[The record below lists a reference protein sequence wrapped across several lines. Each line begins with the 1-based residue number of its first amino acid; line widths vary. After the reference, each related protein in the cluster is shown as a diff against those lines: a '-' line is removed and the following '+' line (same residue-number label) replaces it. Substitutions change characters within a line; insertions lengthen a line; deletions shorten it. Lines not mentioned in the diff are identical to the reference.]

1 MAVPPLSA
9 KELQELA
16 NKLNEIER
24 LSKKFNENINTV
36 NLQDLENNVGA
47 INTLFESL
55 IKKEQELGAETDYL
69 ISSFQELANKIKSST
84 VGIQESTKALKGLSS
99 IAEQLNSHQKGYN
112 ELSAKDLA
120 ILQQKSKFEGDRL
133 NRSRDILK
141 NEADALSIQIQQL
154 QRQGAS
160 SNEIDK
166 IQKKLDR
173 ITHQYEKVNDLL
185 SVNDTTLADINTQL
199 DKELKIQ
206 KDIEKQLGVTGAVLK
221 GISKIPFLGDA
232 INTKKA
238 LEDATTAVK
247 NGGGAMGGMKA
258 AIKSVGSDIKS
269 SLKDPLVIISFL
281 VTQIISA
288 FKSLDDG
295 IGQFAKGMNVTYQDA
310 AKLNNEFNN
319 IANSSMD
326 VAVTTKGIRDTML
339 AMGQA
344 MGSNAILNAK
354 DAVTFTKLREQA
366 GLTNDELA
374 EMEKLSLATGTSL
387 EKNVENTLYAAK
399 TTALNNGVLLNE
411 KQIMQ
416 EVAKASA
423 ATKLS
428 LANNPEAL
436 AKAAAQAKALGM
448 NLEQVNSIADKML
461 DIESSISNE
470 LEAELLTGKN
480 LNLEQARLYA
490 LNNDMEGLS
499 REIAKNFGSAAEFS
513 KMNRLQQ
520 EAAAKAVGMSREE
533 LAKTLTDQE
542 ALKGLSGKQ
551 AEDAKAALEAARAR
565 GMSEADIKKQG
576 IEGLMKQQSM
586 QERFNQS
593 IEKLKEIFVSLVA
606 PLMPV
611 LDIFAMILK
620 PVGLIAG
627 IIGKIVGSVTG
638 LVGGLLESKGVLV
651 TIASIVTGLGVA
663 MNYTA
668 IQTGIISAQKKMSLM
683 WDERGLILE
692 KGKAAVQGV
701 QLGYQAA
708 MGSYAAKKAI
718 VEKGGLVRSIGE
730 AAMKAISSLASIPV
744 VGWALGLAAA
754 GTVAALGYKFMQGN
768 DVVSP
773 GGYGKRT
780 LMGPEGAIALNDK
793 DTVIAGTN
801 LFDKKGDDVVSEP
814 GKITTF
820 KKENEIKA
828 PSGGTDMSAIIAKL
842 DALTAAVQSF
852 GTKPVQVAVTM
863 DGKKVA
869 EGLGN
874 HATQLGTSAN
884 VGTSKV
890 A

>member
-9 KELQELA
+9 EDLA
-16 NKLNEIER
+16 KLADKLREIER
-24 LSKKFNENINTV
+24 LSLKFNENINTV
-36 NLQDLENNVGA
+36 NLQDLKNNAGA

-55 IKKEQELGAETDYL
+55 IKKEQELGTETDYL
-69 ISSFQELANKIKSST
+69 VSSFQELANKIKSST

-206 KDIEKQLGVTGAVLK
+206 KDIEKQLGVTGAILK

-436 AKAAAQAKALGM
+436 AKAAAQAKSLGM

-461 DIESSISNE
+461 SIESSISDE

-611 LDIFAMILK
+611 LDIFAEILK
-620 PVGLIAG
+620 PVSMIAG
-627 IIGKIVGSVTG
+627 FIGQIT
-638 LVGGLLESKGVLV
+638 GGLGSIMKYLSPVLAGMGVYLAITKSILFV
-651 TIASIVTGLGVA
+651 KELIMATTLAQAKAEIASKA
-663 MNYTA
+663 
-668 IQTGIISAQKKMSLM
+668 
-683 WDERGLILE
+683 
-692 KGKAAVQGV
+692 KAA
-701 QLGYQAA
+701 
-708 MGSYAAKKAI
+708 
-718 VEKGGLVRSIGE
+718 GGFLLDVGKFALKSGM
-730 AAMKAISSLASIPV
+730 AVAGIPV
-744 VGWALGLAAA
+744 VGPILAIAAIAAA
-754 GTVAALGYKFMQGN
+754 IAGGMALYSKYNKGD

-773 GGYGKRT
+773 GYGKRT

-828 PSGGTDMSAIIAKL
+828 SSGGTDMSAVIAKL

>member
-9 KELQELA
+9 EDLA
-16 NKLNEIER
+16 KLADKLREIER
-24 LSKKFNENINTV
+24 LSLKFNENINTV
-36 NLQDLENNVGA
+36 NLQDLENNAGA

-69 ISSFQELANKIKSST
+69 ISSFQELANKIKSNT

-99 IAEQLNSHQKGYN
+99 IAEQLNNHQKGYN

-120 ILQQKSKFEGDRL
+120 TLQQKAKMEGDRL
-133 NRSRDILK
+133 SRSRDILQTEK
-141 NEADALSIQIQQL
+141 DALELQKQQL
-154 QRQGAS
+154 IRLGALPA
-160 SNEIDK
+160 EIDK
-166 IQKKLDR
+166 AQKKLDR
-173 ITHQYEKVNDLL
+173 VIDQYDKINNLL
-185 SVNDTTLADINTQL
+185 SVNDTTLADTNTQL
-199 DKELKIQ
+199 EKELRIQ
-206 KDIEKQLGVTGAVLK
+206 KDIEKQLGVTGAALK

-238 LEDATTAVK
+238 LEDATTAIK
-247 NGGGAMGGMKA
+247 SGGGAMGGMKA
-258 AIKSVGSDIKS
+258 AIKSVGSDIKT
-269 SLKDPLVIISFL
+269 SLTDPASMASFFITQM
-281 VTQIISA
+281 VTA
-288 FKSLDDG
+288 FLSLDKG
-295 IGQFAKGMNVTYQDA
+295 IGEFAKGMNVTYEDA
-310 AKLNNEFNN
+310 AKLNTEFNS
-319 IANSSMD
+319 IANSSGD
-326 VAVTTKGIRDTML
+326 IAVTTKGIRETML
-339 AMGQA
+339 AIGQT

-354 DAVTFTKLREQA
+354 DAITFTKLREQA

-399 TTALNNGVLLNE
+399 TTALSNGVLLNE

-436 AKAAAQAKALGM
+436 AKAAAQAKSLGM

-461 DIESSISNE
+461 NIESSISDE

-542 ALKGLSGKQ
+542 ALKGLSGAQ

-576 IEGLMKQQSM
+576 IDGLMKQQSM

-593 IEKLKEIFVSLVA
+593 VEKLKEIFVSLVA

-611 LDIFAMILK
+611 LDMLSGMLDIIGLILK
-620 PVGLIAG
+620 PIGLIFDFFGMIGSAISKILGPLGMVGKMLKGLAG
-627 IIGKIVGSVTG
+627 
-638 LVGGLLESKGVLV
+638 V
-651 TIASIVTGLGVA
+651 TIV
-663 MNYTA
+663 
-668 IQTGIISAQKKMSLM
+668 
-683 WDERGLILE
+683 
-692 KGKAAVQGV
+692 
-701 QLGYQAA
+701 
-708 MGSYAAKKAI
+708 YAAYKAFT
-718 VEKGGLVRSIGE
+718 
-730 AAMKAISSLASIPV
+730 AAAAIPIAGAV
-744 VGWALGLAAA
+744 LGPIAAAATLAA
-754 GTVAALGYKFMQGN
+754 GFGALNKIKTADDM
-768 DVVSP
+768 VSP

-780 LMGPEGAIALNDK
+780 LTGPEGAIALNDK

-801 LFDKKGDDVVSEP
+801 LFGNDVVSEP
-814 GKITTF
+814 GKSTTF

-828 PSGGTDMSAIIAKL
+828 SSGGTDMSAVIAKL